1 MVDLNIFKGI
11 TTESTLS
18 DIEAESESWVGL
30 YVDMSDKEQRKFVK
44 DKASEITSIIKTLE
58 RSRVDKVKLASKEIN
73 DEAKSI
79 VDRLKNA
86 NKPFTLLIDEHKK
99 ERALILSKEKEVKLR
114 KDSIDEFNKDHELAI
129 AIDLGLV
136 EAKRVVN
143 NQIVNDLVSKG
154 VNKDCAILV
163 TKVIAKGFVRN
174 LNIKY

>member
-18 DIEAESESWVGL
+18 DIETESESWNGL

-44 DKASEITSIIKTLE
+44 DKASEITSVIKAVE
-58 RSRVDKVKLASKEIN
+58 RSRIGKVKLASKEIN

-79 VDRLKNA
+79 VERLKCA
-86 NKPFTLLIDEHKK
+86 NKPFTILIDEHKK
-99 ERALILSKEKEVKLR
+99 ERALVLAQEKEVKLR
-114 KDSIDEFNKDHELAI
+114 KYSIDEFNKDHELAI
-129 AIDLGLV
+129 AIDIGLV
-136 EAKRVVN
+136 ERKKVVN

-154 VNKDCAILV
+154 VNRDCAILV
-163 TKVIAKGFVRN
+163 TKVIAKGFIRN